1 MSVAMM
7 EDNRVEEPLVVE
19 PQPEFEL
26 DFTGVDAIIFSSPQ
40 CVQCKATYRSLDN
53 SQVTYKVI
61 DVSENEAASL
71 YVKSLGYLRAPV
83 VITPG
88 DQWTGFRPDKIKTL
102 VEHLEVLK
110 EG

>member
-1 MSVAMM
+1 MSVTMM
-7 EDNRVEEPLVVE
+7 EDNRVEEPIVVE
-19 PQPEFEL
+19 PEFEL

-61 DVSENEAASL
+61 DVSENEAAGL

-83 VITPG
+83 VITPE

-102 VEHLEVLK
+102 VEYVEVLK